1 VNEPTHL
8 VRIVGRT
15 REGAADVVVV
25 ETRITPG
32 ESSALSLGPALL
44 IYSPILA
51 VEAIKPATSSDPFDL
66 DLDDAT
72 VAALPVEVWRF
83 FADVL
88 DTASTRYVDAARED
102 HSGTMAASLLRT
114 SERADRMAAAIRRA
128 IGDDE

>member
-1 VNEPTHL
+1 MSEATHL
-8 VRIVGRT
+8 VRIIGRS
-15 REGAADVVVV
+15 REGAADTVII

-44 IYSPILA
+44 IYSPIIA
-51 VEAIKPATSSDPFDL
+51 VEALTPAPSSDPFDL
-66 DLDDAT
+66 DLDRAT

-88 DTASTRYVDAARED
+88 DTASTHYVESARED

-128 IGDDE
+128 IGDDL